1 MKNFQLNGI
10 IRKFLLSEG
19 NFDSPSLKSRISALQ
34 ELLSKI
40 SGKNLAE
47 SRRLEIVK
55 EQVLSI
61 RREVKKLEEQY
72 LLLEEENRVLQEKLT
87 LLEEEKKG

>member
-1 MKNFQLNGI
+1 MKNLKIDDI

-19 NFDSPSLKSRISALQ
+19 NFDSPSLRSRISTLQ

-61 RREVKKLEEQY
+61 RREVRKLEEQY
-72 LLLEEENRVLQEKLT
+72 LVLEEENKALQERLT
-87 LLEEEKKG
+87 LLEEKKG